1 MAIKTTGKIMPIKLI
16 SEAEKQNVQ
25 QNEQP
30 RHGYAGNPFIAQR
43 KAVEANLKNVK
54 KIIAIHSGKGGVG
67 KSTFAV
73 NLAASLA
80 KMGFKVGLLDADVD
94 CPSCHKL
101 LGINKRVKIENK
113 LFQPVEAHGLKV
125 LSVGN
130 MVEDNSKANV
140 MRGPIMFKLV
150 FEMLANTDWNNLDY
164 LLIDLPPGTGD
175 NPLTV
180 MQICPLYGLI
190 IVTQPQS
197 LAIVDAQKSANMASM
212 MNIPVIGLV
221 ENMAGDIFG
230 NSDLDKVAES
240 LHTISLGSVPL
251 KKNIR
256 ESSEKGVPAVFEDE
270 ELLKIFKTIIQNAAI

>member
-1 MAIKTTGKIMPIKLI
+1 MPIQII
-16 SEAEKQNVQ
+16 SEPEKEPEKNNIQKNEKSEARQN
-25 QNEQP
+25 
-30 RHGYAGNPFIAQR
+30 HTGNPFIAQR
-43 KAVEANLKNVK
+43 KAVEDNLKYVK

-73 NLAASLA
+73 NLAATLT
-80 KMGFKVGLLDADVD
+80 KLGFKVGLLDADVD
-94 CPSCHKL
+94 CPSCYKL
-101 LGINKRVKIENK
+101 LNINKRVKIENK
-113 LFQPVEAHGLKV
+113 LFQPIDAYGIKV
-125 LSVGN
+125 LSIGN
-130 MVEDNSKANV
+130 MVENETKANV

-150 FEMLANTDWNNLDY
+150 FEMLANTNWNNLDY

-175 NPLTV
+175 NPLTI

-197 LAIVDAQKSANMASM
+197 LAIVDAQKSANMAST

-230 NSDLDKVAES
+230 TADLDKISES
-240 LHTISLGSVPL
+240 LHTISLGSIPL

-256 ESSEKGVPAVFEDE
+256 ESSEKGVPAVFEDK
-270 ELLKIFKTIIQNAAI
+270 ELLEIFKTIIQNAAI